1 MKTLNVRA
9 LACALACAA
18 AAVPA
23 QAAVLSL
30 AGFVNPTIIDFND
43 GNPANTQ
50 IGNTYAVQGV
60 AFTNLCGGQT
70 FKTGPAAGSEV
81 ASNFFAPGCSS
92 QPYGPATISFGS
104 TMTRVGFD
112 ITTNASDD
120 TTVTAWL
127 GNTLVGSEFFDT
139 FGGGSDGSFAGV
151 EFTGGF
157 DRIEISAAPITN
169 GAFSIDNLRFER
181 GNAVPE
187 PGTLVLAALGL
198 AALRRRR

>member
-1 MKTLNVRA
+1 MNRLNFRA

-18 AAVPA
+18 AVPA
-23 QAAVLSL
+23 QAAVISL
-30 AGFVNPTIIDFND
+30 ADFINPTVIDFND

-70 FKTGPAAGSEV
+70 YKTGPAAGSEV
-81 ASNFFAPGCSS
+81 ASNFYSPGCG
-92 QPYGPATISFGS
+92 PAYGPRTVTFGS

-112 ITTNASDD
+112 ITTNATDD

-139 FGGGSDGSFAGV
+139 YGGGTDGSFAGV

-157 DRIEISAAPITN
+157 DRIEISAATNTN
-169 GAFSIDNLRFER
+169 GAFSIDNLRFEATQ
-181 GNAVPE
+181 AVPE
-187 PGTLVLAALGL
+187 PGTLLLAALGL
-198 AALRRRR
+198 VALRRRR